1 MVESLVPKLKFTTS
15 DGQEVEEEKDLMMK
29 AVLISNAIEE
39 GGSDDVIPLPEI
51 TKATLVKVIEFLKHL
66 KEGNPPPEIEK
77 PLRSN
82 DLKDVTTEWYAN
94 YIDLDDDTV

>member
-1 MVESLVPKLKFTTS
+1 MVESLVPKLKFSTS

-51 TKATLVKVIEFLKHL
+51 TKATLL
-66 KEGNPPPEIEK
+66 
-77 PLRSN
+77 
-82 DLKDVTTEWYAN
+82 
-94 YIDLDDDTV
+94 